1 MTDKIVHRTKVKN
14 DLKFYD
20 ENADNWWDENAKIYA
35 LYHLNKPRFE
45 FFDRYAT
52 NWQGLKTLDVG
63 CGGGF
68 SCEFMAQRG
77 AIVSGIDR
85 SHKCIVAAQN
95 HAVTSGFEIDYRQG
109 FAENMPYDDNT
120 FDVAI
125 CVDVL
130 EHVADYKKVV
140 SEVHRILKPGGLFFF
155 DTINRTFSSQIV
167 MIGLMENILQEIRRG
182 VHDWEKFITPEELSL
197 VMQDIGFGKIE
208 IKGFDLFGEMG
219 AILAEMHGFWEDFT
233 RGKQVFPSVGIFK
246 QVFQTIK
253 YNLASYVDYKKS
265 GLFKI
270 KINEDTSIMYVGVGA
285 KN

>member
-1 MTDKIVHRTKVKN
+1 MVKNEVKN
-14 DLKFYD
+14 DLAFYD

-45 FFDRYAT
+45 FFDRHAT

-68 SCEFMAQRG
+68 SCEFMAERG
-77 AIVSGIDR
+77 AVVSGIDR
-85 SHKCIVAAQN
+85 SQKCVEAARN
-95 HAVTSGFEIDYRQG
+95 HAATSGFEIDYRQG
-109 FAENMPYDDNT
+109 FAENMPYADNT
-120 FDVAI
+120 FDAVI

-155 DTINRTFSSQIV
+155 DTINRTFSSQFV
-167 MIGLMENILQEIRRG
+167 MIWLMENILQEIKRG

-197 VMQDIGFGKIE
+197 VMRDIGFSNVE
-208 IKGFDLFGEMG
+208 IKGFDMFGEMG
-219 AILAEMHGFWEDFT
+219 ALLAEMQSFWKNLMT
-233 RGKQVFPSVGIFK
+233 GKQLFPSSAVFK
-246 QVFQTIK
+246 QVSQTLTSNFANYI
-253 YNLASYVDYKKS
+253 DYKRS

-270 KINEDTSIMYVGVGA
+270 QINQDSSIMYVGVGE
-285 KN
+285 KK

>member
-1 MTDKIVHRTKVKN
+1 MFKKEVKN
-14 DLKFYD
+14 DLEFYD
-20 ENADNWWDENAKIYA
+20 ENAGNWWDEKAKIYA

-45 FFDRYAT
+45 FFDRHAS

-68 SCEFMAQRG
+68 SCEFMAERG
-77 AIVSGIDR
+77 AVVSGIDR
-85 SHKCIVAAQN
+85 SQKCVLAARN
-95 HAVTSGFEIDYRQG
+95 HAARSGFEIDYRQG
-109 FAENMPYDDNT
+109 FAENMPYADNT
-120 FDVAI
+120 FDVVI

-155 DTINRTFSSQIV
+155 DTINRTFSSQFV
-167 MIGLMENILQEIRRG
+167 MIWLMENVLQEIKRG

-197 VMQDIGFGKIE
+197 VMRDTGFGNVE
-208 IKGFDLFGEMG
+208 IKGFDMFGEMG
-219 AILAEMHGFWEDFT
+219 ALLAEIQGFWENLT
-233 RGKQVFPSVGIFK
+233 GGKQLFPSPAVFK
-246 QVFQTIK
+246 QVSQTLRSNFANYI
-253 YNLASYVDYKKS
+253 DYKTS

-270 KINEDTSIMYVGVGA
+270 KINEDSSIMYVGVGA

>member
-1 MTDKIVHRTKVKN
+1 MVKTEVKN

-20 ENADNWWDENAKIYA
+20 ENADNWWDEKSKIYA

-45 FFDRYAT
+45 FFDRHAT

-68 SCEFMAQRG
+68 SCEFMAERG
-77 AIVSGIDR
+77 AIVSGIDQ
-85 SHKCIVAAQN
+85 SQKCVQTAKN
-95 HAVTSGFEIDYRQG
+95 HALISGFKIDYRQG
-109 FAENMPYDDNT
+109 LAENMPYDDNT
-120 FDVAI
+120 FDVVI

-130 EHVADYKKVV
+130 EHVADYKQVV

-155 DTINRTFSSQIV
+155 DTINRTFSSQVV

-182 VHDWEKFITPEELSL
+182 VHDWDKFITPQELSV
-197 VMQDIGFGKIE
+197 VMGNTGFGNIE
-208 IKGFDLFGEMG
+208 IKGFDMFGKMG
-219 AILAEMHGFWEDFT
+219 ALLTECNRFWANLMG
-233 RGKQVFPSVGIFK
+233 GKQLFPDASVIK
-246 QVFQTIK
+246 QASQTLTS
-253 YNLASYVDYKKS
+253 NFGNYVDYKKS

-270 KINEDTSIMYVGVGA
+270 QINEDTSIMYVGVGV